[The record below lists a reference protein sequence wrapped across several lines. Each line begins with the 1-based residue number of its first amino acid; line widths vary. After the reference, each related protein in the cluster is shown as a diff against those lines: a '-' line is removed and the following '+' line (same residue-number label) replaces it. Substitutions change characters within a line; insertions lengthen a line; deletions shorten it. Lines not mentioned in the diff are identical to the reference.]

1 LPVQFFEHNVIQL
14 KHVYEKGRRV
24 SGGVRFLV
32 DGLWPRGI
40 KKTNLEMQA
49 WLRDVAPSTALRR
62 WFGHDPAKWDEFRR
76 RYAAELKAHPEAW
89 APILMAS
96 RRGRVTLLYGARDA
110 EHNNAV
116 ALKEYLERKLRRS
129 PRRSRKS

>member
-1 LPVQFFEHNVIQL
+1 
-14 KHVYEKGRRV
+14 
-24 SGGVRFLV
+24 
-32 DGLWPRGI
+32 
-40 KKTNLEMQA
+40 MQA

-62 WFGHDPAKWDEFRR
+62 WFGHDPAKWAEFRR
-76 RYAAELKAHPEAW
+76 RYAAELKGHPDAW
-89 APILMAS
+89 EPILKAS

-116 ALKEYLERKLRRS
+116 ALKEYLERKIRRS